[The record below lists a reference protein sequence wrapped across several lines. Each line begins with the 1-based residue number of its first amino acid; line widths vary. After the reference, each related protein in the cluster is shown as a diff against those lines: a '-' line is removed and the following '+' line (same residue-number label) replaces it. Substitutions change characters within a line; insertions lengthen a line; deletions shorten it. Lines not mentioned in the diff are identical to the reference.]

1 MTRQTFAISR
11 DRPRAQKDDLDRAA
25 KSLEWLRGSLYR
37 ADSELEQIKT
47 RIREDSAQEL
57 RFADLFQPWAY
68 KPILIGVAMMVF
80 QQFSGLNA
88 ALFYAVEIL
97 QVAGSNLDAL
107 VAAVIV
113 VITMVFEVIYS
124 IYRERILYKES
135 VQ

>member
-1 MTRQTFAISR
+1 M
-11 DRPRAQKDDLDRAA
+11 
-25 KSLEWLRGSLYR
+25 
-37 ADSELEQIKT
+37 
-47 RIREDSAQEL
+47 
-57 RFADLFQPWAY
+57 FQPWAY

-113 VITMVFEVIYS
+113 VITMVFELIYS

>member
-68 KPILIGVAMMVF
+68 KMVF

>member
-1 MTRQTFAISR
+1 
-11 DRPRAQKDDLDRAA
+11 
-25 KSLEWLRGSLYR
+25 
-37 ADSELEQIKT
+37 
-47 RIREDSAQEL
+47 
-57 RFADLFQPWAY
+57 
-68 KPILIGVAMMVF
+68 MMVF

-113 VITMVFEVIYS
+113 VITMVFELIYS